1 MAKKTLDEKIDNI
14 KKIFFIGTPTYI
26 LLSLLLLNDYSYEA
40 HFDPKKVYDVIKDGF
55 TLSAA
60 FLAPVAAFVLFSDWR
75 EPHIE
80 KIIEDDSSKIYEG
93 INNGINELLRIL
105 IEIEDSDNFKE
116 NNDSIPANLIDALSK
131 KIENLNMLNAH
142 LGARG
147 SATKN
152 FTECAADLLEQIRW
166 LSVELAMLC
175 TYQLKIHNPHIYND
189 LICDDQ
195 EFSEH
200 IQEKY
205 SGLHSQIL
213 QNFPE
218 FRTLERKLKTQC
230 DELKIKV

>member
-1 MAKKTLDEKIDNI
+1 MAKKTLEEKIKDVVFYTTA
-14 KKIFFIGTPTYI
+14 FFIMYLIVGFLIKTEYLHCELTWDK
-26 LLSLLLLNDYSYEA
+26 L
-40 HFDPKKVYDVIKDGF
+40 YDLFRDAL
-55 TLSAA
+55 TLTAY

-105 IEIEDSDNFKE
+105 FEIEDFDNFKE
-116 NNDSIPANLIDALSK
+116 NNNSIPANLIDELSK
-131 KIENLNMLNAH
+131 KIEKLNMLNAH

-175 TYQLKIHNPHIYND
+175 TYQLKIHNLHVYND

-213 QNFPE
+213 QTFPE
-218 FRTLERKLKTQC
+218 FRTLERKLKTLC

>member
-1 MAKKTLDEKIDNI
+1 MAKKTLEEKIKDVVI
-14 KKIFFIGTPTYI
+14 YATTFFIMYLIIGYFIKTENLHCELTWDK
-26 LLSLLLLNDYSYEA
+26 L
-40 HFDPKKVYDVIKDGF
+40 YDLFRDAL
-55 TLSAA
+55 TLTAY
-60 FLAPVAAFVLFSDWR
+60 FLAPVAAFVLYSDWR

-105 IEIEDSDNFKE
+105 SEIEDSDNFKE
-116 NNDSIPANLIDALSK
+116 NNNSIPANLIDALYK
-131 KIENLNMLNAH
+131 KIEKLNMLNAH
-142 LGARG
+142 LAARG

-152 FTECAADLLEQIRW
+152 FTKCAADLLEQIRC

-175 TYQLKIHNPHIYND
+175 TYQLKIHNPHIHND

-213 QNFPE
+213 QTFPE
-218 FRTLERKLKTQC
+218 FRTLERKLKTLC